1 MTIEEINSLGER
13 EFIDFTLDQTYEVL
27 RVIEKLDWSKISD
40 NNLKE
45 NGNFYSKLLDIVDE
59 KVVCDFFPE
68 IATDDAQKGHLLL
81 KVLSIRTCISQYK
94 ILYLK
99 GEVELEIL
107 EEVDKV
113 SNAVNDANAKMAD
126 MKDYLSKT
134 EEDFTNTIQ
143 GKAQEAVDRIEPNLM
158 TTVLT
163 IMGIFTA
170 IITIIMSVVITSNS
184 WLNNANGASAVLAF
198 IVPNIVVIS
207 SIILLLNV
215 VFSRKK
221 DRIIVVPERDWDSSR
236 TVAEIAKKSKRN
248 LICTVCFIVAFT
260 AILVVFSLYEIKKS
274 DEPHMRYILSPGMYQ
289 CTEIINAD
297 TEKTEVVIEFELN
310 QKSYIIPYRDSYFH
324 DGNLYFCEEH
334 QKLE

>member
-99 GEVELEIL
+99 DEVELEIL
-107 EEVDKV
+107 GEVDKV
-113 SNAVNDANAKMAD
+113 SVAVKDANLKMAG
-126 MKDYLSKT
+126 MKKYLSKV
-134 EEDFTNTIQ
+134 EKNFTKTIDE
-143 GKAQEAVDRIEPNLM
+143 KAQQALDKIEPTLM

-163 IMGIFTA
+163 LMGIFTA

-184 WLNNANGASAVLAF
+184 WLNNASGASAVLAF
-198 IVPNIVVIS
+198 IVPNLVVVSSIVV
-207 SIILLLNV
+207 LLTI

-221 DRIIVVPERDWDSSR
+221 ERVVVIPEQDWESSK
-236 TVAEIAKKSKRN
+236 TVSNILKKSKRN
-248 LICTVCFIVAFT
+248 LKFTISIILAFAIVLVAFS
-260 AILVVFSLYEIKKS
+260 VYEITKS
-274 DEPHMRYILSPGMYQ
+274 DETHMRYVLSPGMYQ
-289 CTEIINAD
+289 CS
-297 TEKTEVVIEFELN
+297 EVVNAETEEIEKIIEFELN
-310 QKSYIIPYRDSYFH
+310 QKHYTIPYRDGYFH

-334 QKLE
+334 QMLE